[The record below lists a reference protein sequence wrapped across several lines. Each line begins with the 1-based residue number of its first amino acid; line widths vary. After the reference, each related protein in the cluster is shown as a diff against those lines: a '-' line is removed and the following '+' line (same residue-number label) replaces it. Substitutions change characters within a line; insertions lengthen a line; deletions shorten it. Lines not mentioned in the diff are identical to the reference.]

1 MKYTLTKANLD
12 GETGTANDN
21 FPDMS
26 GRQAPDQGDPQSD
39 QIHKNVFMGKL
50 EDMIHDSVNWGRKNS
65 IWPYNFGLS
74 CCYVEMATAFTA
86 PHDIARF
93 GSEVIRAS
101 PRQADLMVVAGT
113 CFIKMAPVI
122 QRLYEQML
130 EPKWVISMG
139 ACANSGGMY
148 DIYSVVQ
155 GVDKFIPVDV
165 YIPGCPP
172 RPEAFL
178 QALMLL
184 QESIGKERRPLSQ
197 MIGDQGI
204 TPAVMQPERDRKQ
217 AERIAVTELRSPDNV
232 K

>member
-1 MKYTLTKANLD
+1 MDYTLTRIDPN
-12 GETGTANDN
+12 GENDRY
-21 FPDMS
+21 PL
-26 GRQAPDQGDPQSD
+26 QKQEIVTDPLEQEVNKS
-39 QIHKNVFMGKL
+39 VYMGKL
-50 EDMIHDSVNWGRKNS
+50 EHALHDMVNWGRKNS

-74 CCYVEMATAFTA
+74 CCYVEMVTSFTA
-86 PHDIARF
+86 VHDVARF
-93 GSEVIRAS
+93 GAEVLRAS

-113 CFIKMAPVI
+113 CFTKMAPVI
-122 QRLYEQML
+122 QHLYDQML

-172 RPEAFL
+172 RPEAYM

-184 QESIGKERRPLSQ
+184 QESIGKERRPLSWVV
-197 MIGDQGI
+197 GDQGVYR
-204 TPAVMQPERDRKQ
+204 ANMQSERERKRG
-217 AERIAVTELRSPDNV
+217 ERIAVTNLRTPDEI
-232 K
+232 

>member
-1 MKYTLTKANLD
+1 LPA
-12 GETGTANDN
+12 
-21 FPDMS
+21 
-26 GRQAPDQGDPQSD
+26 
-39 QIHKNVFMGKL
+39 
-50 EDMIHDSVNWGRKNS
+50 
-65 IWPYNFGLS
+65 FG
-74 CCYVEMATAFTA
+74 A
-86 PHDIARF
+86 
-93 GSEVIRAS
+93 EVIRAS

-113 CFIKMAPVI
+113 CFMKMAPVV

-165 YIPGCPP
+165 YVPGCPP

-184 QESIGKERRPLSQ
+184 QESIGQERRPCRGSLVNRACIARKCS
-197 MIGDQGI
+197 
-204 TPAVMQPERDRKQ
+204 PERDRKC
-217 AERIAVTELRSPDNV
+217 ESRIAVTNLRTPDQV
-232 K
+232 